1 MFKKLLSGVISLC
14 FLLSISIAASYAAD
28 AKNEKGLQKAY
39 DTYVQ
44 AVIAADE
51 DTLNSMMADTMLV
64 AEALG
69 ITGHILTKEQRIAE
83 IKDFHEDAVK
93 HEIRQGVS
101 DLFIADTTG
110 VVYGIRAILAPM
122 KFGLETK
129 MHNERYVLT
138 FSYEDGKWLLLSEAL
153 DLVSLHNA
161 KPLIQSR

>member
-14 FLLSISIAASYAAD
+14 FLLSISIASSYAAD

-51 DTLNSMMADTMLV
+51 DTLNSMMADTLLV
-64 AEALG
+64 AEAIG
-69 ITGHILTKEQRIAE
+69 ITGHTLTKEQRIAE

-93 HEIRQGVS
+93 HEIRPGAS

-110 VVYGIRAILAPM
+110 VVYGLRYIMAPR
-122 KFGLETK
+122 KYGLEAK
-129 MHNERYVLT
+129 AHNERYLLT
-138 FSYEDGKWLLLSEAL
+138 FIYEDGKWLLLSETL

-161 KPLIQSR
+161 KPSIPSL